1 MLMNIWS
8 LAVNNAAVSE
18 STFFYCNILTN
29 FKAMFQTTEN
39 LHGMCKQLLRIG
51 CIFRTIS
58 SIYDGALFAKKIK
71 G

>member
-1 MLMNIWS
+1 
-8 LAVNNAAVSE
+8 
-18 STFFYCNILTN
+18 
-29 FKAMFQTTEN
+29 MFQTTEN

-58 SIYDGALFAKKIK
+58 SIYDGVLFAKKIK